1 MPCASRR
8 DGSDLKRMEAKIKSV
23 RSLNLGGAAER
34 AAIRELEAERE
45 ALAARVA
52 RQQSPG
58 LREARQ
64 LLAQLPQIAAT
75 FERRLAATLTGGK
88 ATRDEMRLISGATRD
103 LIKGGA
109 IRIRPKNRTMT
120 GRE

>member
-8 DGSDLKRMEAKIKSV
+8 DGSDLKRMKAKIKSG

-34 AAIRELEAERE
+34 AAIRDWKPSVRHCGPRRSAAEPRT
-45 ALAARVA
+45 AGGAAA
-52 RQQSPG
+52 PG
-58 LREARQ
+58 S
-64 LLAQLPQIAAT
+64 AAADRRH

-88 ATRDEMRLISGATRD
+88 ATRDGMRLISGATRD

-120 GRE
+120 GRV